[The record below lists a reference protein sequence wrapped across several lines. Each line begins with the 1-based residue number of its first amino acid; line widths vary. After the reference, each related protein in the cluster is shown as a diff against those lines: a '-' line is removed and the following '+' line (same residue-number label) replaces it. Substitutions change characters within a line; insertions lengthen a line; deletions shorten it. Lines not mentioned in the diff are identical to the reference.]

1 MIHRTPVKTLSFEDD
16 NNPNLSN
23 VSTTTYVK
31 SPTLCRIAE
40 EEDNQDCDDVDLA
53 SRSKEEMTLEKDDSL
68 LSKSLAKTCAYKL
81 LRNAMLRQMYEQ
93 NHAAVIIQGSFRRF
107 MIERKAMKWDA
118 AITIQSFFRMWIQR
132 KRYQIVVAEREE
144 SAIAIQKYWRAF
156 VAKKQ
161 FQKRY
166 QSIVLIQSLI
176 RRYQAKQQLSLKR
189 DQHNAVIKIQTAFRG
204 YTQRKCYR
212 NTYKKIVTLQS
223 MARMWI
229 QKKKYQSLLTKREES
244 AETIQKYWRG
254 FVAMKKY
261 QKYYRSIVLIQS
273 LIRRHQAQKQ
283 LAQMKVQHKAAIKI
297 QSFFKLVMARIL
309 LKHLKRQKMEEEQ
322 LQKEAAT
329 KIQAAY
335 RGYLQQQRFKKIRS
349 LIVTLQSMVRM
360 WIQKSKY
367 RVILADREKSALLI
381 QKYWRG
387 FISRRKYQRDYQS
400 IILVQ
405 SLIRRHQAK
414 NQLLKLK
421 VMRKAAIS
429 IQALFRG
436 FVQRKAY
443 QKSYKRIVIIQSIV
457 RMWIQKRKYQ
467 SILSKREESAVTIQK
482 CWRGFLAKEKYAKDY
497 QSVILIQSLIRR
509 HQAQQK
515 LSQMKVEQKAAI
527 KIQASFRGYVQRQ
540 EYKMIYNHIVT
551 LQSMARMKI
560 QQKKYQS
567 ILSKR
572 EESALI
578 IQKCWRG
585 FLAKEKYAKDY
596 QSVILIQSLIRRHQS
611 QQKLSQMKVEQNAAI
626 KVQCF
631 FKMIRAKTYLR
642 SLKDLKIE
650 EAKKEQQLRNEAAT
664 TIQAAFRCFVQRK
677 RFSDICKKIVILQ
690 SVARM
695 WIQKKKYHSL
705 LAKRNESAITVQ
717 KYWKGFIAMKKYQK
731 YVQSVILIQSLI
743 RRHQAQQQLAQM
755 KIQQKAAIKIQ
766 CFFKM
771 TKARSLLCQLKTE
784 ETKHQQNIKNEAALL
799 IQSTF
804 RGYKQR
810 KEYQRVYGMI
820 VLLQSM
826 TRKFLAQKR
835 VNSIK
840 QLKTKME
847 NRQRQQAAIIIQR
860 CFRSFKVFRD
870 MQRNQA
876 ALVIQAAV
884 HRWMVRLKL
893 AREEKRR
900 KASALLLQRVLQ
912 GWTVRRHFLEQK
924 RAATLIKAAWKGYKL
939 RMALKKEA
947 IAKQLAVVQ
956 RRVSEAHR
964 NATEDQKLCNRTAFA
979 LDYLYTYKDMAR
991 LIESLNN
998 LNVTLRYSTNCC
1010 LRLFEAEAKALL
1022 ILMDI
1027 LNGLNRSVPHLE
1039 VMSIILDILISLAEY
1054 EETRSKLVGIDLVFP
1069 SVIATMGKGEK
1080 NAEVFGKG
1088 CSLLWRLASTKKGQ
1102 SHLRED
1108 RIFKKLKEFD
1118 DTQNRLKRRT
1128 QSASQLTRLPLTK
1141 IVKKVALT
1149 TKHGCQ
1155 LTENIVRFHTDPHV
1169 AINGLMKRLSKC
1181 T

>member
-367 RVILADREKSALLI
+367 RAILADREKSALLI

-387 FISRRKYQRDYQS
+387 FTSRRKYQRDYQS

-421 VMRKAAIS
+421 VMRKAAIT

-596 QSVILIQSLIRRHQS
+596 QSVILIQSLIRRHQA

-626 KVQCF
+626 KIQCF
-631 FKMIRAKTYLR
+631 FKMIRAKIYLR

-771 TKARSLLCQLKTE
+771 TKARGLLCQLKIE

-956 RRVSEAHR
+956 RRVSEAHK

-1039 VMSIILDILISLAEY
+1039 VMSIILDILISLAEF

-1080 NAEVFGKG
+1080 NAQVFGKG

>member
-387 FISRRKYQRDYQS
+387 FTSRRKYQRDYQS

-421 VMRKAAIS
+421 VMRKAAIT

-436 FVQRKAY
+436 FVQRKDY

-596 QSVILIQSLIRRHQS
+596 QSVILIQSLIRRHQA

-626 KVQCF
+626 KIQCF
-631 FKMIRAKTYLR
+631 FKMIRAKIYLR

-1080 NAEVFGKG
+1080 NAQVFGKG

>member
-309 LKHLKRQKMEEEQ
+309 LKHLKMQKIEEEK

-367 RVILADREKSALLI
+367 RAILADREKSALLI

-387 FISRRKYQRDYQS
+387 FTSRRKYQRDYQS

-421 VMRKAAIS
+421 VMRKAAIT

-467 SILSKREESAVTIQK
+467 SILSIREESAVTIQK

-596 QSVILIQSLIRRHQS
+596 QSVILIQSLIRRHQA

-626 KVQCF
+626 KIQCF
-631 FKMIRAKTYLR
+631 FKMIRAKIYLR

-1080 NAEVFGKG
+1080 NAQVFGKG
-1088 CSLLWRLASTKKGQ
+1088 CSLLWRLASTEKGQ

>member
-40 EEDNQDCDDVDLA
+40 EEDNQDCDDVDMA

-387 FISRRKYQRDYQS
+387 FTSRRKYQRDYQS

-421 VMRKAAIS
+421 VMRKAAIT

-436 FVQRKAY
+436 FVQRKDY

-560 QQKKYQS
+560 QQRKYQS

-596 QSVILIQSLIRRHQS
+596 QSVILIQSLIRRHQA

-626 KVQCF
+626 KIQCF
-631 FKMIRAKTYLR
+631 FKMIRAKIYLR

-771 TKARSLLCQLKTE
+771 TKARSLLCQLKIE

-840 QLKTKME
+840 QLKTEME

-1080 NAEVFGKG
+1080 NAQVFGKG

>member
-1 MIHRTPVKTLSFEDD
+1 M
-16 NNPNLSN
+16 
-23 VSTTTYVK
+23 
-31 SPTLCRIAE
+31 
-40 EEDNQDCDDVDLA
+40 
-53 SRSKEEMTLEKDDSL
+53 
-68 LSKSLAKTCAYKL
+68 
-81 LRNAMLRQMYEQ
+81 
-93 NHAAVIIQGSFRRF
+93 
-107 MIERKAMKWDA
+107 
-118 AITIQSFFRMWIQR
+118 
-132 KRYQIVVAEREE
+132 
-144 SAIAIQKYWRAF
+144 
-156 VAKKQ
+156 
-161 FQKRY
+161 
-166 QSIVLIQSLI
+166 
-176 RRYQAKQQLSLKR
+176 
-189 DQHNAVIKIQTAFRG
+189 
-204 YTQRKCYR
+204 
-212 NTYKKIVTLQS
+212 
-223 MARMWI
+223 
-229 QKKKYQSLLTKREES
+229 
-244 AETIQKYWRG
+244 
-254 FVAMKKY
+254 
-261 QKYYRSIVLIQS
+261 
-273 LIRRHQAQKQ
+273 
-283 LAQMKVQHKAAIKI
+283 
-297 QSFFKLVMARIL
+297 
-309 LKHLKRQKMEEEQ
+309 
-322 LQKEAAT
+322 
-329 KIQAAY
+329 
-335 RGYLQQQRFKKIRS
+335 
-349 LIVTLQSMVRM
+349 
-360 WIQKSKY
+360 
-367 RVILADREKSALLI
+367 
-381 QKYWRG
+381 
-387 FISRRKYQRDYQS
+387 
-400 IILVQ
+400 
-405 SLIRRHQAK
+405 
-414 NQLLKLK
+414 
-421 VMRKAAIS
+421 
-429 IQALFRG
+429 
-436 FVQRKAY
+436 
-443 QKSYKRIVIIQSIV
+443 
-457 RMWIQKRKYQ
+457 
-467 SILSKREESAVTIQK
+467 
-482 CWRGFLAKEKYAKDY
+482 
-497 QSVILIQSLIRR
+497 IQSLIRR

-596 QSVILIQSLIRRHQS
+596 QSVILIQSLIRRHQA

-626 KVQCF
+626 KIQCF
-631 FKMIRAKTYLR
+631 FKMIRAKIYLR

-1039 VMSIILDILISLAEY
+1039 VMSIILDILISLAEF

-1080 NAEVFGKG
+1080 NAQVFGKG

>member
-596 QSVILIQSLIRRHQS
+596 QSVILIQSLIRRHQA

-626 KVQCF
+626 KIQCF
-631 FKMIRAKTYLR
+631 FKMIRAKIYLR

>member
-367 RVILADREKSALLI
+367 RAILADREKSALLI

-387 FISRRKYQRDYQS
+387 FTSRRKYQRDYQS

-421 VMRKAAIS
+421 VMRKAAIT

-436 FVQRKAY
+436 FVQRKDY

-515 LSQMKVEQKAAI
+515 LSQMKVEQNAAI
-527 KIQASFRGYVQRQ
+527 KI
-540 EYKMIYNHIVT
+540 
-551 LQSMARMKI
+551 
-560 QQKKYQS
+560 
-567 ILSKR
+567 
-572 EESALI
+572 
-578 IQKCWRG
+578 
-585 FLAKEKYAKDY
+585 
-596 QSVILIQSLIRRHQS
+596 
-611 QQKLSQMKVEQNAAI
+611 
-626 KVQCF
+626 QCF
-631 FKMIRAKTYLR
+631 FKMIRAKIYLR

-870 MQRNQA
+870 MQRNQE
-876 ALVIQAAV
+876 ALV
-884 HRWMVRLKL
+884 WMAKLKV
-893 AREEKRR
+893 AREEDRRKNVTASPNFEIEVELKKVGKNGGKKRR
-900 KASALLLQRVLQ
+900 HSNDKENGDTEEQIGSNDDIKMFKGAKKSKLDKEDIQDAPCKFD
-912 GWTVRRHFLEQK
+912 WTGCVTRILVK
-924 RAATLIKAAWKGYKL
+924 KGAIKLAK
-939 RMALKKEA
+939 LKKKVINEY
-947 IAKQLAVVQ
+947 
-956 RRVSEAHR
+956 RS
-964 NATEDQKLCNRTAFA
+964 
-979 LDYLYTYKDMAR
+979 TYPDSVKTR
-991 LIESLNN
+991 LEL
-998 LNVTLRYSTNCC
+998 
-1010 LRLFEAEAKALL
+1010 EAKLEKKVKKNKKFK
-1022 ILMDI
+1022 IS
-1027 LNGLNRSVPHLE
+1027 NGVKIHE
-1039 VMSIILDILISLAEY
+1039 KWISL
-1054 EETRSKLVGIDLVFP
+1054 
-1069 SVIATMGKGEK
+1069 
-1080 NAEVFGKG
+1080 
-1088 CSLLWRLASTKKGQ
+1088 
-1102 SHLRED
+1102 
-1108 RIFKKLKEFD
+1108 
-1118 DTQNRLKRRT
+1118 
-1128 QSASQLTRLPLTK
+1128 
-1141 IVKKVALT
+1141 
-1149 TKHGCQ
+1149 
-1155 LTENIVRFHTDPHV
+1155 
-1169 AINGLMKRLSKC
+1169 
-1181 T
+1181 

>member
-144 SAIAIQKYWRAF
+144 SAIAIQKYWRGF

-367 RVILADREKSALLI
+367 RAILADREKSALLI

-387 FISRRKYQRDYQS
+387 FTSRRKYQRDYQS

-421 VMRKAAIS
+421 VMRKAAIT

-467 SILSKREESAVTIQK
+467 SILSKRKESAVTIQK

-596 QSVILIQSLIRRHQS
+596 QSVILIQSLIRRHQA

-626 KVQCF
+626 KIQCF
-631 FKMIRAKTYLR
+631 FKMIRAKIYLR

-1010 LRLFEAEAKALL
+1010 LRLFEAEAKALS

-1039 VMSIILDILISLAEY
+1039 VMSIILDILISLAEF

-1080 NAEVFGKG
+1080 NAQVFGKG